1 MFKFNKLNYTST
13 QVLSTQVL
21 STEDFFDIYLHW
33 NLCIIWLLVKI
44 IKMIRES
51 DIKEFQENGAVV
63 LRNIL
68 SEGNG
73 P

>member
-1 MFKFNKLNYTST
+1 MFKFNKLNYT
-13 QVLSTQVL
+13 QVLSTK
-21 STEDFFDIYLHW
+21 DFFDIYLHW
-33 NLCIIWLLVKI
+33 NLCIICLLVKI